1 MEFLGDWSGE
11 TRLVHFIDT
20 IEPADGAFKGVFSMS
35 DRLIVPSGMSRRHF
49 MGHMA
54 TTALALPAMQF
65 FGSLQANAGTVK
77 SSQKKCILLWMSGGP
92 SHMDT
97 WDLKPESEKN
107 GGPFRPIETSA
118 PGVKISEHLPNV
130 AKQMKHLSIIRSLDS
145 KEGNHDRGTYMM
157 HTGYTPNP
165 TVVHP
170 NFGSIC
176 SFELGDKIPNF
187 DLPHFISINTPSQGA
202 GFLGMSHAP
211 FMVQNPNAPIANL
224 RPPQGI
230 DENRMERR
238 LSMLG
243 LVEDNFLA
251 QNRGVAAKDHKSVY
265 RKTVR
270 MMNSHYT
277 QALKIDNEPAEVRDA
292 YGRNSFGA
300 GCLMAR
306 KLVEE
311 GVTFVEVGLGGWD
324 THANAFDTLSNRL
337 LPELDQ
343 GMGALVADLDQR
355 GLLDSTMVV
364 WMGEFGRT
372 PRINQ
377 NAGRDHWPRSWSI
390 VMGGGGLKGGQY
402 VGSTDKDGVDITDR
416 PVGVMDVIA
425 TMTKAMGIDLATQYT
440 SPRGRPMKVVND
452 GKPIQ
457 ELTG

>member
-1 MEFLGDWSGE
+1 
-11 TRLVHFIDT
+11 
-20 IEPADGAFKGVFSMS
+20 
-35 DRLIVPSGMSRRHF
+35 
-49 MGHMA
+49 
-54 TTALALPAMQF
+54 
-65 FGSLQANAGTVK
+65 
-77 SSQKKCILLWMSGGP
+77 
-92 SHMDT
+92 
-97 WDLKPESEKN
+97 
-107 GGPFRPIETSA
+107 
-118 PGVKISEHLPNV
+118 
-130 AKQMKHLSIIRSLDS
+130 
-145 KEGNHDRGTYMM
+145 
-157 HTGYTPNP
+157 
-165 TVVHP
+165 
-170 NFGSIC
+170 
-176 SFELGDKIPNF
+176 
-187 DLPHFISINTPSQGA
+187 
-202 GFLGMSHAP
+202 
-211 FMVQNPNAPIANL
+211 
-224 RPPQGI
+224 
-230 DENRMERR
+230 
-238 LSMLG
+238 
-243 LVEDNFLA
+243 
-251 QNRGVAAKDHKSVY
+251 
-265 RKTVR
+265 
-270 MMNSHYT
+270 
-277 QALKIDNEPAEVRDA
+277 
-292 YGRNSFGA
+292 
-300 GCLMAR
+300 MAR